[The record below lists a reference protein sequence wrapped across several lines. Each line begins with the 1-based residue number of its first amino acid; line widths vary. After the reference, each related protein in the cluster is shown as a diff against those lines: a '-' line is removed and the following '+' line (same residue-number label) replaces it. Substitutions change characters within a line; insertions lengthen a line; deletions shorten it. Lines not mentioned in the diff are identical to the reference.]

1 MQICQDHWY
10 ELKNAIRQRGM
21 WKLVSPDTGSQI
33 PAYITKHMLAAASTT
48 PRIDPLRLAAL
59 MISDQALTAFGDYLE
74 SRSYCP
80 LCEVEE
86 NLGRGRSFEWINVD
100 ADTILE
106 VCKER
111 RLVSAE

>member
-1 MQICQDHWY
+1 MQICQDHWH

-21 WKLVSPDTGSQI
+21 WKLVSPDTTPHM
-33 PAYITKHMLAAASTT
+33 PAYLTQQTLAAAYTSS
-48 PRIDPLRLAAL
+48 RIDPLWVASL
-59 MISDQALTAFGDYLE
+59 MIGDQALTALGGYLE
-74 SRSYCP
+74 TRSYCP

-86 NLGRGRSFEWINVD
+86 NLGSGRSFEWIDVD

-111 RLVSAE
+111 RLIS